1 MMKKEIFDYSSVKKR
16 ILYPILIPIGR
27 VIVKLIFKTKLIGA
41 ENVPSDGK
49 FIFASNHITMLDPV
63 FIATLC
69 PRTLY
74 FMAKQELFKNGFVRW
89 FLTNMNAFP
98 INRDGYD
105 NKSIDYAERLL
116 SEGNAIG
123 IFPEG
128 TRQKTRRPGRPKAGV
143 AMLAK
148 ATKSSVVPVSVY
160 FSEKPRFRSRL
171 TIRIGK
177 PIYYEEFN
185 FSDEE
190 RNTRELR
197 DAASLVMERITELWS
212 KGHQE

>member
-1 MMKKEIFDYSSVKKR
+1 MKKEVFDYSSTKKR

-41 ENVPSDGK
+41 ENVPEDGK

-63 FIATLC
+63 FISTLC
-69 PRTLY
+69 PRTLH
-74 FMAKQELFKNGFVRW
+74 FMAKLELFKNGFVRW

-105 NKSIDYAERLL
+105 NRSMEYAEKLL
-116 SEGNAIG
+116 SNGNALG

-128 TRQKTRRPGRPKAGV
+128 TRQKSRRPGRAKAGV

-148 ATKSSVVPVSVY
+148 ATKASVVPVSVY
-160 FSEKPRFRSRL
+160 FSEKPRFRSKL
-171 TIRIGK
+171 TVRIGK
-177 PIYYEEFN
+177 PIAYEEFN
-185 FSDEE
+185 FTDDE

-197 DAASLVMERITELWS
+197 DAATLVMERITELWE
-212 KGHQE
+212 KEHQA

>member
-1 MMKKEIFDYSSVKKR
+1 MKKELFDYSSTKKR

-27 VIVKLIFKTKLIGA
+27 FLVKFIFKTTLIGV
-41 ENVPSDGK
+41 ENVPKDGK

-105 NKSIDYAERLL
+105 TRSMDYAERLL

-128 TRQKTRRPGRPKAGV
+128 TRQKSRRPGRAKAGV
-143 AMLAK
+143 AVLAK
-148 ATKSSVVPVSVY
+148 ATKASVVPVSVY
-160 FSEKPRFRSRL
+160 FSKKPSFRSKL
-171 TIRIGK
+171 TVRIGE
-177 PIYYEEFN
+177 PIAYEEFN
-185 FSDEE
+185 FTDDE

-197 DAASLVMERITELWS
+197 DAASLVMERITKLWEKQHS
-212 KGHQE
+212 V